1 MTSQTEKS
9 AGLTLPLDDKKQ
21 DWLKC
26 KIRDI
31 PDFPKPGI
39 IFKDLTT
46 LFADAESFKFVLDSM
61 AEHCRE
67 LKPDVIAGIE
77 ARGFIFAPTIA
88 YQLGL
93 GFVPMRK
100 PGKLP
105 YKVESLQYDLEYG
118 TDRIEIHSDAVGHG
132 HRVVLIDDLLATGG
146 TAGAARQLLTNLGA
160 KVVGVGF
167 VVELAFLKGRARLGD
182 SSDVFSLLTYG

>member
-1 MTSQTEKS
+1 
-9 AGLTLPLDDKKQ
+9 
-21 DWLKC
+21 
-26 KIRDI
+26 
-31 PDFPKPGI
+31 
-39 IFKDLTT
+39 
-46 LFADAESFKFVLDSM
+46 
-61 AEHCRE
+61 
-67 LKPDVIAGIE
+67 
-77 ARGFIFAPTIA
+77 
-88 YQLGL
+88 
-93 GFVPMRK
+93 MRK

-167 VVELAFLKGRARLGD
+167 VVELAFLKGRARLGE